1 MSDGSSKRRA
11 LIILSSAR
19 RLPLSSP
26 KSVPSIPIG
35 FFHVELGQVLAEFE
49 DDYEFT
55 LATPDGELPQ
65 IDTNG
70 WSIPWHATD
79 QMTWVY
85 GNSVAEFTDPSFTVE
100 GFRAKYPEL
109 VDRRA
114 RELDLL
120 KRHLGRL
127 PVTEPL
133 AHTDAENL
141 AYRQEVLPQIQT
153 WPVKKYF
160 SLPELVRKHRDP
172 DDEFSFADFD
182 FIHAPGGHAPMVD
195 FHKNPWMG
203 EVLHIARENKVYISL
218 ICHAPI
224 ALTSTNFRVDENE
237 QPYAVR
243 ENPFWAAEVTTVS
256 TTGETGMLDYGYV
269 NIPGELT
276 RLEYFVDEGLR
287 EAGFN
292 VIAATVPTSLFLLPS
307 PELGLVTGNGPQTV
321 DIQASDIRGRVTR

>member
-1 MSDGSSKRRA
+1 MSNGSSKRRA
-11 LIILSSAR
+11 LIVLSSAHS
-19 RLPLSSP
+19 LPLSSP

-49 DDYEFT
+49 DDYEFI

-70 WSIPWHATD
+70 WSLPWHATD

-85 GNSVAEFTDPSFTVE
+85 GNSVAEFTDPGFTVD
-100 GFRAKYPEL
+100 GYRAKYPQL
-109 VDRRA
+109 VARRA

-120 KRHLGRL
+120 KRHLGKL

-153 WPVKKYF
+153 WPVKEYL
-160 SLPELVRKHRDP
+160 SLPELVRKHRNP
-172 DDEFSFADFD
+172 NDEFSFADVD

-203 EVLHIARENKVYISL
+203 EVLHLARENNVYISL

-224 ALTSTNFRVDENE
+224 ALTSTNFRIDEDE
-237 QPYAVR
+237 QPYAVH
-243 ENPFWAAEVTTVS
+243 ENPFQAAEVTTVS
-256 TTGETGMLDYGYV
+256 TSGETGMLDYGYV

-276 RLEYFVDEGLR
+276 RLEYFVDQGLR
-287 EAGFN
+287 EAGFT
-292 VIAATVPTSLFLLPS
+292 VVAATVPTSLFLLPN

-321 DIQASDIRGRVTR
+321 DIQADDIRGRVTK